1 MDCRIY
7 YSLCAETSRLE
18 ANSVG
23 NRLDIPLP
31 EYPLEVVFVL
41 VKPAFSGNIGAVC
54 RGMLNFGFDKLR
66 VIGHDGEWDEE
77 TRKRAKHAQSV
88 LENAQIH
95 DDWESCMQD
104 VSVVIGTSGKRELGS
119 KIQFRHFLNPNELI
133 ENFQGLTGRL
143 AIVFGPEGMGL
154 LQDELRQCD
163 LLLTIPSWE
172 GYPILNLS
180 HAVTVVAYSMY
191 TKINDSTDEE
201 KPMMNPDQ
209 RRNMRETAARIA
221 QSLPLH
227 ESKKRGAEEQLIRTL
242 MRSAP
247 DEFEAHRLLG
257 ILNDAAKAL
266 EEFED

>member
-1 MDCRIY
+1 MFRGVAI
-7 YSLCAETSRLE
+7 E
-18 ANSVG
+18 ANPVG

-41 VKPAFSGNIGAVC
+41 IKPAFSGNIGAVC

-88 LENAQIH
+88 LDNAKVF
-95 DDWESCMQD
+95 DDWNSCMDD
-104 VSVVIGTSGKRELGS
+104 VSLVIGTSGKRELGS

-133 ENFQGLTGRL
+133 ENFEGLTGRV

-154 LQDELRQCD
+154 LQDELRECD

-180 HAVTVVAYSMY
+180 HAVTVVAYSMHN
-191 TKINDSTDEE
+191 KISELTQLE

-209 RRNMRETAARIA
+209 RRTMRKTASRIA
-221 QSLPLH
+221 KSLPLH
-227 ESKKRGAEEQLIRTL
+227 QSKKRGAEEQLIRTL
-242 MRSAP
+242 MRSGP

-257 ILNDAAKAL
+257 ILNDAANAL
-266 EEFED
+266 EENE

>member
-1 MDCRIY
+1 M
-7 YSLCAETSRLE
+7 
-18 ANSVG
+18 G
-23 NRLDIPLP
+23 NRLDIPIP

-66 VIGHDGEWDEE
+66 VIGHEGNWDEE

-88 LENAQIH
+88 LDNAEIHEN
-95 DDWESCMQD
+95 WESCMND
-104 VSVVIGTSGKRELGS
+104 ISLVIGTSGKRELGS
-119 KIQFRHFLNPNELI
+119 KIQFRHFLTPNELI
-133 ENFQGLTGRL
+133 ENFQGLSGKV

-180 HAVTVVAYSMY
+180 HAVTIVAYSMHSQIDK
-191 TKINDSTDEE
+191 TLQDE

-209 RRNMRETAARIA
+209 RRTMRETAARIA
-221 QSLPLH
+221 TSLPLH

-242 MRSAP
+242 MRSGP

-257 ILNDAAKAL
+257 ILKDAAKAL
-266 EEFED
+266 EENEFQ

>member
-1 MDCRIY
+1 M
-7 YSLCAETSRLE
+7 
-18 ANSVG
+18 G

-31 EYPLEVVFVL
+31 EYPLEIVFVL

-54 RGMLNFGFDKLR
+54 RGMLNFGFSKLR
-66 VIGHDGEWDEE
+66 IIGHDGEWDEE

-88 LENAQIH
+88 LDNAEVF
-95 DDWESCMQD
+95 DDWKSCMND
-104 VSVVIGTSGKRELGS
+104 VSMVIGTSGKRELGT
-119 KIQFRHFLNPNELI
+119 KIQFRHFLTPNELI
-133 ENFQGLTGRL
+133 DNFKRLNGRV

-180 HAVTVVAYSMY
+180 HAVTVVAYSMH
-191 TKINDSTDEE
+191 TKITEME
-201 KPMMNPDQ
+201 QEVKPMMNANQ
-209 RRNMRETAARIA
+209 RRTMRDVAARIA

-227 ESKKRGAEEQLIRTL
+227 DSKKRGAEEQLIRTL
-242 MRSAP
+242 MRSGP

-257 ILNDAAKAL
+257 ILTDAANAL
-266 EEFED
+266 EIVQSDND